1 MKKVQATGFTVSVN
15 YECSHCNT
23 MVTLYNDQIPQKDYE
38 KRKCQIC
45 NKSSAFEPI
54 CFDVSSVD
62 AESDD
67 KIRISDNATELICSA
82 MSNLG
87 FSRKESIDLINE
99 VIEDGSND
107 LGVVLLKLVLSK
119 VGQN

>member
-15 YECSHCNT
+15 YGCSNCNA
-23 MVTLYNDQIPQKDYE
+23 MITLYNDQIPQNDYE
-38 KRKCQIC
+38 KRKCQSC

-54 CFDVSSVD
+54 RFDVSSVD
-62 AESDD
+62 AELDD
-67 KIRISDNATELICSA
+67 RIRISDDATELICSA

-87 FSRKESIDLINE
+87 FSRKESIGLINE
-99 VIEDGSND
+99 VIEDGSNE

-119 VGQN
+119 VKT

>member
-1 MKKVQATGFTVSVN
+1 MKKVQASGFAVSVN
-15 YECSHCNT
+15 YQCGSCG
-23 MVTLYNDQIPQKDYE
+23 VLITLHNDQIPQKDYE
-38 KRKCQIC
+38 KRKCTNC

-54 CFDVSSVD
+54 HFDVCSLD
-62 AESDD
+62 AVSDD
-67 KIRISDNATELICSA
+67 RIRISDDATDLICSA

-87 FSRKESIDLINE
+87 FSRKESIGLINE

-119 VGQN
+119 VKDE